1 MLLQTYSIT
10 QQEEINMLIAEFTFR
25 KPVLFFEPNYFY
37 SGISI
42 CMNEYVSEY
51 TEHVGG
57 MYFIASNDRFGHR
70 FGLGEFDYWGD
81 TECVQFILSR
91 TSVENIRSI
100 HVPKRSREYA
110 YFSLQLKE
118 ELTTQP
124 IKTPAIDES
133 LRFVREQITRE
144 KKDAPVRNNPS

>member
-57 MYFIASNDRFGHR
+57 MYFIASNDRFG
-70 FGLGEFDYWGD
+70 LGEFDYWGD

-91 TSVENIRSI
+91 TSVENIKSI